1 MEDYGLLAIL
11 VFVIFLVTVGLIITK
26 KVEFVRALPAFGII
40 TAILAGTPI
49 SGSENSITNYVIVRG
64 ATTLA
69 EPMFIYILSVMLAL
83 FIMEYKLDE
92 EINSLCIYYLK
103 NNLTGILWLV
113 AILTIIV
120 SSMIMNFGSIMVITI
135 IFMPIL
141 LDIGF
146 NKQGAIVLLLLSG
159 AVGSCLNPGYHILYA
174 ELLSWD
180 IDKVKNFYYIMA
192 AVGAISLIFYILL
205 NSKYVNEF
213 KNMEI
218 TDIKIKINWLLLL
231 TIFVPFIMV
240 FFFDFNI
247 ESGLI
252 VALSYG
258 FLIGGSKKPF
268 MDMLELLKVAIYK
281 STKVIILLAAVGIFM
296 HAVKTPEVVNL
307 MAPLLLRLMPN
318 SPIQCMLFFTILS
331 PLVLYKG
338 PFNLQGMGAG
348 LSAVIISST
357 SMNPMVLGMALLSLN
372 NLRKMMDPLDVQNI
386 ALMQYVD
393 VDTNLVI
400 KKILPYALSIN
411 YIMLFYALVSL
422 T

>member
-11 VFVIFLVTVGLIITK
+11 VFVIFLLTVGLIITK

-49 SGSENSITNYVIVRG
+49 SGSENSIADFVIVQG
-64 ATTLA
+64 TITLA
-69 EPMFIYILSVMLAL
+69 EPMFIYILSMMFAL
-83 FIMEYKLDE
+83 FIIEYKLDE
-92 EINSLCIYYLK
+92 VINSLCIYYLK

-120 SSMIMNFGSIMVITI
+120 SSIVANFGSIILIAI

-146 NKQGAIVLLLLSG
+146 NKQGAVVLLLLSN
-159 AVGSCLNPGYHILYA
+159 AIGSCLNPGYHILYA

-180 IDKVKNFYYIMA
+180 IDKVKDFYYIMA
-192 AVGAISLIFYILL
+192 TVGAVALVFYILL
-205 NSKYVNEF
+205 NSKYVRKIKDMEF
-213 KNMEI
+213 AN
-218 TDIKIKINWLLLL
+218 IKIKINWLLLF
-231 TIFVPFIMV
+231 TIFVPFIVV
-240 FFFDFNI
+240 FAFDFNI
-247 ESGLI
+247 EAGLI
-252 VALSYG
+252 LALSYG
-258 FLIGGSKKPF
+258 FIIGGSKKPF
-268 MDMLELLKVAIYK
+268 MDMLDLLKVAIYK
-281 STKVIILLAAVGIFM
+281 STKIIILLAAVGIFM

-307 MAPLLLRLMPN
+307 MAPLLLHLMPK
-318 SPIQCMLFFTILS
+318 SPIQCLLFFTILS

-348 LSAVIISST
+348 LSTVIISST

-372 NLRKMMDPLDVQNI
+372 NLRKMMDPLDIQNI
-386 ALMQYVD
+386 TLMQYVD

-411 YIMLFYALVSL
+411 YIMLFYALVSVA
-422 T
+422 